1 MRPLSD
7 TIYCQYLVGFLIIW
21 SMVGWIHYIVS
32 EFECRIKNKWKR
44 YLYMALHGPVMLSFM
59 AICVLIVEPIMYII
73 ERYNTPLD
81 KFCNS
86 IKNWFE
92 KE

>member
-1 MRPLSD
+1 
-7 TIYCQYLVGFLIIW
+7 
-21 SMVGWIHYIVS
+21 
-32 EFECRIKNKWKR
+32 
-44 YLYMALHGPVMLSFM
+44 MALHGPVMLSFM